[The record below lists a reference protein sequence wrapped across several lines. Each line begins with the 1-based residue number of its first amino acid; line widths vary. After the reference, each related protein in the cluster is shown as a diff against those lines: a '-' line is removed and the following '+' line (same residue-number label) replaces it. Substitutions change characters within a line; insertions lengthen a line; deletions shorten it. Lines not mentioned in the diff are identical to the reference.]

1 MLQYTYPVC
10 YMLIIIL
17 VTDLVSEVVD
27 DCNEVDY
34 VVIITISVLDIVI
47 IVVCLTQTLYILQW
61 LFLTVPDQSLRG
73 GYMLCFLDDGQGM
86 SPGTSAFLL
95 CLLIQKHTCHFLLL
109 YIEAFRFLSS
119 LPRSDKSNSKPLSEI
134 EPL

>member
-47 IVVCLTQTLYILQW
+47 IVVCLTQTLYILQ
-61 LFLTVPDQSLRG
+61 
-73 GYMLCFLDDGQGM
+73 
-86 SPGTSAFLL
+86 
-95 CLLIQKHTCHFLLL
+95 
-109 YIEAFRFLSS
+109 
-119 LPRSDKSNSKPLSEI
+119 
-134 EPL
+134 